1 MNMSNIPKPIGR
13 NTEKMKVAKKN
24 FLTLKCTKIS
34 DHLSREQQG
43 PSPEMFNTR
52 LEESLKKN
60 ILQGTTCYWQK
71 DGLNAVKGI
80 FYL

>member
-1 MNMSNIPKPIGR
+1 
-13 NTEKMKVAKKN
+13 MKVAKKN

-52 LEESLKKN
+52 LEESLKK
-60 ILQGTTCYWQK
+60 IYYREQLVIGRK
-71 DGLNAVKGI
+71 MD
-80 FYL
+80 